1 MRAKTFA
8 AASLVVLGAWPAA
21 AEKLPEE
28 FRFGFEKAYRPG
40 LTFAVV
46 VQPGVPTT
54 SIYGVK
60 GDQTNA
66 HYSVDILDGQWKS
79 SGGLLDTDQT
89 AVDFLM
95 RGEVMELA
103 STSYK
108 DNRVDMRFVSLEA
121 KKVSRGSGWGKSEK
135 REPVAT
141 NFKFFFPVPKSKV
154 MTAADVPM
162 ALEYVGAFLRPFRD
176 EASARAFSARLVAG
190 TEGATAPRPSAAERA
205 PAAPTTA
212 KKEIKVGMT
221 ALEVIDVL
229 GKPQKEVTFQ
239 NATRWTYP
247 DLTVIFENGRVKE
260 VRF

>member
-1 MRAKTFA
+1 MKGKVFA
-8 AASLVVLGAWPAA
+8 AASLIVLGARPVA

-54 SIYGVK
+54 SIYGVR
-60 GDQTNA
+60 GDQTDA
-66 HYSVDILDGQWKS
+66 HYSVDIIDGQWKT

-89 AVDFLM
+89 AVDFLSK
-95 RGEVMELA
+95 GEVMELA
-103 STSYK
+103 SASYK
-108 DNRVDMRFVSLEA
+108 DNRVDLRFVSLEA
-121 KKVSRGSGWGKSEK
+121 KKVTRGSGWSKSDK

-162 ALEYVGAFLRPFRD
+162 ATEYVGAYLKHFRD
-176 EASARAFSARLVAG
+176 EASARAFSARLLAG
-190 TEGATAPRPSAAERA
+190 AEGAAPRSQAAERA
-205 PAAPTTA
+205 PAAPTTT

-221 ALEVIDVL
+221 ALEVIDIL

-239 NATRWTYP
+239 STTRWTYA
-247 DLTVIFENGRVKE
+247 DLVVIFENGRVKE
-260 VRF
+260 VKF

>member
-1 MRAKTFA
+1 MKGRVFA
-8 AASLVVLGAWPAA
+8 ATSLIVLGAWPAG
-21 AEKLPEE
+21 AERLSEE
-28 FRFGFEKAYRPG
+28 FRFGFEKSYRPG

-66 HYSVDILDGQWKS
+66 HYSVDILDGQWRT

-89 AVDFLM
+89 AVDFLTK
-95 RGEVMELA
+95 GEVMELA
-103 STSYK
+103 SMSYK

-121 KKVSRGSGWGKSEK
+121 KKVTRGSGWSKSEK

-141 NFKFFFPVPKSKV
+141 NFKFFFPVPKSKA

-162 ALEYVGAFLRPFRD
+162 ALQYVGAYLRPFRD

-190 TEGATAPRPSAAERA
+190 TEGGASGLQPAARA
-205 PAAPTTA
+205 PAAPTTT

-221 ALEVIDVL
+221 ALEVIDIL
-229 GKPQKEVTFQ
+229 GKPRKEVTFE
-239 NATRWTYP
+239 NAARWTYP

-260 VRF
+260 VKF